1 MAAAS
6 RPPVVFLH
14 GLWLHARSW
23 QPWLELFASR
33 GYAPIAPGWPH
44 EPATVEQARE
54 RPEAVAGQGI
64 DDIVDH
70 YRGIIDALPAS
81 PILIGHSFGGLL
93 AEKLLGQGIGCAAI
107 AIDPAQIKGVLTLP
121 LVQLRSAL
129 PALANPLNVTKA
141 VSLSK
146 DEFRYGFGNAISEE
160 ESAALHARWTI
171 PSPARPLFQAA
182 TANFT
187 WHSQAEVDTANAAR
201 GPLLLISGTADHTVP
216 DATTQATFRQY
227 RNSPAVT
234 ELRRFEG
241 RGHSLV
247 IDHGWREVAT
257 ACLEWLESRGL

>member
-1 MAAAS
+1 MAAAG

-14 GLWLHARSW
+14 GLWLHASSW
-23 QPWLELFASR
+23 QAWQELFTSR
-33 GYAPIAPGWPH
+33 GYASTAPGWPH
-44 EPATVEQARE
+44 EAATVEEARA

-64 DDIVDH
+64 DDIVGH
-70 YRGIIDALPAS
+70 YRAIIDALPAS

-121 LVQLRSAL
+121 LTQLRSAL
-129 PALANPLNVTKA
+129 PALANPLNVTKS

-146 DEFRYGFGNAISEE
+146 EDFRYGFGNAIAEE

-247 IDHGWREVAT
+247 IDSGWREVAT

>member
-1 MAAAS
+1 MQRRRLLLGNRVA
-6 RPPVVFLH
+6 
-14 GLWLHARSW
+14 
-23 QPWLELFASR
+23 
-33 GYAPIAPGWPH
+33 
-44 EPATVEQARE
+44 
-54 RPEAVAGQGI
+54 EAVAEVFLRQRNRLCH
-64 DDIVDH
+64 VE
-70 YRGIIDALPAS
+70 R
-81 PILIGHSFGGLL
+81 IG
-93 AEKLLGQGIGCAAI
+93 
-107 AIDPAQIKGVLTLP
+107 
-121 LVQLRSAL
+121 
-129 PALANPLNVTKA
+129 
-141 VSLSK
+141 
-146 DEFRYGFGNAISEE
+146 EE

-247 IDHGWREVAT
+247 IDSGWREVAT